1 MKVAEVIR
9 LCALGGGVIATVKDS
24 TSHYF
29 GGYYHVRILI
39 SADVP
44 VTAASFEAAA
54 DYENAVVRL
63 GHSVPF
69 SRILE
74 KMAVPDAEIEVVRQ
88 QLLAAFDAN
97 VLPYLLR
104 DDFVT
109 SFVRSEYQKKLKSV
123 PIFAGY
129 HS

>member
-1 MKVAEVIR
+1 MKIEEVIR
-9 LCALGGGVIATVKDS
+9 ICVLGGGVTATVKDI

-29 GGYYHVRILI
+29 GGYYHVRIQI

-44 VTAASFEAAA
+44 VTAASFEAVT
-54 DYENAVVRL
+54 DYENAVVQL
-63 GHSVPF
+63 GHSVRF
-69 SRILE
+69 SRTLE
-74 KMAVPDAEIEVVRQ
+74 KMAVPDAEIEAVRQ

-104 DDFVT
+104 DDFAP
-109 SFVRSEYQKKLKSV
+109 SFVRCEYHKKLKSV
-123 PIFAGY
+123 PIFSGS